1 MFRND
6 PDVFTMRASVNKIL
20 IGCLCMFIATSCLD
34 AYGTFPS
41 EKELEAHLRRG
52 MTMEQILAAYGE
64 PGNQIGSRGDK
75 CVFRYVAP
83 MGLLTAER
91 EGYIGFEV
99 QFDHGRVSGWRIFHG
114 NPSYEP
120 PHVPSEVK
128 WISKFY
134 LALFVSLLVLGLAV
148 RRLLGFVSGISLVKA
163 FNKREIATEE
173 LPIEFRFISHDT
185 TLQEVINRIGAPT
198 RMRVMPVDPR
208 QVKGS
213 RLIETGLGKPAMVVA
228 EYELPNQ
235 AAVVLVPEYPF
246 TPENRIRT
254 AHYRKLLP
262 DVKQPEQNPPRAN

>member
-1 MFRND
+1 
-6 PDVFTMRASVNKIL
+6 VNKLFISY
-20 IGCLCMFIATSCLD
+20 LCVFIAASSLD
-34 AYGTFPS
+34 ASGNFAS
-41 EKELEAHLRRG
+41 EKELEAHLQRG
-52 MTMEQILAAYGE
+52 MTMEQVLAAFGE

-75 CVFRYVAP
+75 CLFHYLAP

-114 NPSYEP
+114 SPSYEA

-128 WISKFY
+128 WIGKFY
-134 LALFVSLLVLGLAV
+134 LALFVSLFVLSLAV

-163 FNKREIATEE
+163 FNKREIATDEM
-173 LPIEFRFISHDT
+173 PIEFRFINHDT
-185 TLQEVINRIGAPT
+185 TLQEVINRVGAPT
-198 RMRVMPVDPR
+198 RMRVMPIDRR

-213 RLIETGLGKPAMVVA
+213 RLIETDLGKPAIVVA
-228 EYELPNQ
+228 EYELPNR
-235 AAVVLVPEYPF
+235 AAVVVVPEYPF

-262 DVKQPEQNPPRAN
+262 DVERSERNPPRVN